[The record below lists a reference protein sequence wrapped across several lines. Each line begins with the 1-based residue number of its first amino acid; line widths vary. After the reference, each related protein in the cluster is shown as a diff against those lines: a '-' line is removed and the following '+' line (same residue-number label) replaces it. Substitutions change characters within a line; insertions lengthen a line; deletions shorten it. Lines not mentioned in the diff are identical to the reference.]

1 MERRIN
7 VLIIIIFFILIVMG
21 IFIIPFV
28 IKETPYVVSELR
40 KQFIAP
46 PEEKWALF
54 NLIFTLSTI
63 IISGALLFIKQDEK
77 MKNEYNE
84 GIYKYDKKD
93 LRYFQ
98 QITVLIALT
107 AAIFFAITED
117 ITLKMQLIDK
127 WTIVTF
133 IIFIDQLFA
142 SIMIQRYARGRRRE
156 RQWREN

>member
-1 MERRIN
+1 MKRRIN
-7 VLIIIIFFILIVMG
+7 VLIILIFFILIVIG
-21 IFIIPFV
+21 IFIIPF
-28 IKETPYVVSELR
+28 IIQETPYVISELR
-40 KQFIAP
+40 RQFIAP

-54 NLIFTLSTI
+54 NLIFTLSTM
-63 IISGALLFIKQDEK
+63 IISAALLFIKQDTK
-77 MKNEYNE
+77 MKSEYNE
-84 GIYKYDKKD
+84 GIYKYDRKD

-117 ITLKMQLIDK
+117 ITLEMQLIDK

>member
-1 MERRIN
+1 MEKRIN
-7 VLIIIIFFILIVMG
+7 VVIILIFFILIVIG
-21 IFIIPFV
+21 IFIIPF
-28 IKETPYVVSELR
+28 IIQETPYVISELR
-40 KQFIAP
+40 RQFIAP

-54 NLIFTLSTI
+54 NLIFTLSTM
-63 IISGALLFIKQDEK
+63 IISAVLLFIKQDTK
-77 MKNEYNE
+77 IKSEYNE
-84 GIYKYDKKD
+84 GIYKYDRKD

-127 WTIVTF
+127 WTIITF

>member
-1 MERRIN
+1 MEKRIN
-7 VLIIIIFFILIVMG
+7 VVIILIFFILIVIG
-21 IFIIPFV
+21 IFIIPF
-28 IKETPYVVSELR
+28 IIQETPYVISELR
-40 KQFIAP
+40 RQFIAP

-54 NLIFTLSTI
+54 NLIFTLSTM
-63 IISGALLFIKQDEK
+63 IISAVLLFIKQDTK
-77 MKNEYNE
+77 MKSEYNE
-84 GIYKYDKKD
+84 GIYKYDRKD

-127 WTIVTF
+127 WTIITF

>member
-1 MERRIN
+1 MAYTYVDLDWVDIN
-7 VLIIIIFFILIVMG
+7 L
-21 IFIIPFV
+21 
-28 IKETPYVVSELR
+28 KCC
-40 KQFIAP
+40 
-46 PEEKWALF
+46 
-54 NLIFTLSTI
+54 
-63 IISGALLFIKQDEK
+63 
-77 MKNEYNE
+77 
-84 GIYKYDKKD
+84 KKD

-107 AAIFFAITED
+107 AAIFFTITED
-117 ITLKMQLIDK
+117 ITLEMQLIDK